1 MLLSTVSVHLPVFQS
16 VPARVRRHRVHR
28 NAGVPRVRDT
38 EPALPN
44 RPPLTR
50 ALCPAIFRGI
60 SLRMGSSSGPCVGGF
75 SSLSIGLVRKLRDAK
90 TREAG
95 SAPAGGKGRASRA
108 PVSPRGTPRASHEV
122 PGVLR
127 PRLCQS
133 PFLPRPAFQLSFPW
147 VACCTLHPALFSV
160 RTRRPGFCE
169 MRMAPGWGPRPR
181 ARAPPAA
188 GLCSPRTDRLP
199 DVCGWRCPCC

>member
-44 RPPLTR
+44 RPLLTR
-50 ALCPAIFRGI
+50 ALCPAVFRGI

-108 PVSPRGTPRASHEV
+108 ARLASWDSTRLGTTSLESCGRDFANPLFYLV
-122 PGVLR
+122 PHFSSV
-127 PRLCQS
+127 
-133 PFLPRPAFQLSFPW
+133 FP
-147 VACCTLHPALFSV
+147 
-160 RTRRPGFCE
+160 G
-169 MRMAPGWGPRPR
+169 
-181 ARAPPAA
+181 
-188 GLCSPRTDRLP
+188 
-199 DVCGWRCPCC
+199 